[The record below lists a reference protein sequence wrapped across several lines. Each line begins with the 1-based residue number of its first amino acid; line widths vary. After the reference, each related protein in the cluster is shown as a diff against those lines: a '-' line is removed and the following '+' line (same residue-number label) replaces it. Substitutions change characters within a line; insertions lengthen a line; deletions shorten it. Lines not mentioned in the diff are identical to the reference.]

1 MEQLQLISS
10 QNPGVVSIENFE
22 QLKAGLSRY
31 LSRYKGAVYTE
42 QMLSDAKDDKKELT
56 RLRKEIDEKRKDIK
70 RAYLEPYN
78 EFESKV
84 KELLA
89 LIDEPLNDIKEFIGG
104 MEEREKA
111 QKKERI
117 KAFYNTVSA
126 PLGKL
131 ADSLFESDAFF
142 NDKWLNKTASEKAW
156 RDEIVSKVSQAS
168 KDLTVIQNTGGSNTP
183 ALVSKYM
190 SSMDIDSV
198 LEYKKSLETNAE
210 LMTEISAFSSEKDNV
225 ISYKVV
231 KLNGTEQQLSQL
243 LEYADFLSIETEII
257 EDGFPSGM
265 VELTAPNFD
274 SFVCFDIE
282 TSGTFGAASGDSE
295 SEITEIGA
303 VKVINGQ
310 IVERQDWMCNPGRK
324 ITPFNARKTHITDD
338 MVKNEPPVDEQ
349 VKKFIDFVGDL
360 PVVGHNIKA
369 SDLRYIGKAAKR
381 AGVMFSPSYFDT
393 YLYAKNFK
401 EENGW
406 INLKLEYLSDFF
418 GISQPDAHRAWC
430 DAEANT
436 KLYYKL
442 KNL

>member
-131 ADSLFESDAFF
+131 ADSLFASDAFF
-142 NDKWLNKTASEKAW
+142 NDKWLNKTASEKA
-156 RDEIVSKVSQAS
+156 
-168 KDLTVIQNTGGSNTP
+168 
-183 ALVSKYM
+183 
-190 SSMDIDSV
+190 
-198 LEYKKSLETNAE
+198 
-210 LMTEISAFSSEKDNV
+210 SAP
-225 ISYKVV
+225 
-231 KLNGTEQQLSQL
+231 LN
-243 LEYADFLSIETEII
+243 I
-257 EDGFPSGM
+257 
-265 VELTAPNFD
+265 
-274 SFVCFDIE
+274 
-282 TSGTFGAASGDSE
+282 
-295 SEITEIGA
+295 
-303 VKVINGQ
+303 
-310 IVERQDWMCNPGRK
+310 
-324 ITPFNARKTHITDD
+324 FN
-338 MVKNEPPVDEQ
+338 
-349 VKKFIDFVGDL
+349 L
-360 PVVGHNIKA
+360 
-369 SDLRYIGKAAKR
+369 
-381 AGVMFSPSYFDT
+381 
-393 YLYAKNFK
+393 
-401 EENGW
+401 
-406 INLKLEYLSDFF
+406 
-418 GISQPDAHRAWC
+418 
-430 DAEANT
+430 
-436 KLYYKL
+436 LYYL
-442 KNL
+442 FYLLQG